1 MRILPEPTALTRPY
15 WEGAKAGKLM
25 LQYCE
30 DCGEYQFYPRII
42 CSNCG
47 GDNPQWREASGRGRV
62 ASYTVVRHPIS
73 AAYEAPYVV
82 ALIDLEEGPRMMSS
96 LIEVGADAVAIGDQV
111 VVAFKAWSEEIDMPV
126 FRPAKT

>member
-25 LQYCE
+25 VQYCK
-30 DCGEYQFYPRII
+30 DCGEFQFYPRII

-47 GDNPQWREASGRGRV
+47 GDNPEWREVSGRGRI

-96 LIEVGADAVAIGDQV
+96 LIEVDIDAVAIGDQV
-111 VVAFKAWSEEIDMPV
+111 VVAFEAWSDEIDMPV

>member
-1 MRILPEPTALTRPY
+1 MRILPHPTVLTRPY

-30 DCGEYQFYPRII
+30 HCGDYQFYPRII

-47 GDNPQWREASGRGRV
+47 GDNPVWREASGRGRI
-62 ASYTVVRHPIS
+62 ASFTVVRHPVS
-73 AAYEAPYVV
+73 AAYETPYLV

-96 LIEVGADAVAIGDQV
+96 LIEVEPDAVSIGDQV
-111 VVAFKAWSEEIDMPV
+111 VVAFEAWSDEIDMPV
-126 FRPAKT
+126 FRPAKA